1 MKKIYLMGLSAFFA
15 FSVNAQTQIKLKT
28 TPNRGELKNNVSAK
42 VSPSNST
49 QQITG
54 SISCLTQYV
63 ASSTMD
69 LLFEIDLTNT
79 DSEYGDLVTITFP
92 AGITP
97 NTNAANTP
105 SIGTGTTA
113 EVLNA
118 ISGQS
123 ISWGDNDN
131 NFGGVVPGTTYTVSV
146 NVTIGALTG
155 NQTASYSVSG
165 DTYGAGPG
173 DLTGGS
179 CTIFPAGATVVNMQT
194 KLMGVITNTVSFDQ
208 ALAQNCSMGMG
219 VIVSQIH
226 NLGTNSESNIP
237 VNYSVNGVASS
248 ATTYTGT
255 IAPGDSALVLFPIP
269 YNFAPQGVYNV
280 KTWTALA
287 GDIALANDTT
297 TFALT
302 NSLPVALTNTAN
314 VYSNGFE
321 TAYEQSSA
329 NLDWLGLGLPF
340 GLSANSHTGT
350 RALFYTV
357 PTAAPTGTY
366 AAMINLPCVDVVI
379 GETYR
384 ISYWRKTISTPAA
397 NGMSGIFTGLGQ
409 NSTDMNVVLKPY
421 STITPTTAAG
431 PWEKDSVDYVAT
443 ATETRY
449 FGIGGMGTV
458 SASSQINVRIDDILI
473 KKVTSSVGIK
483 ENTLNVVSIFPNPSN
498 GVVTLNAI
506 EANSSVEVY
515 NIIGENVF
523 TKSVLVKGSNT
534 LDLSNLAA
542 GSYIVKVKTGNEV
555 ATKRIVISK

>member
-1 MKKIYLMGLSAFFA
+1 MGLSAFFA

>member
-1 MKKIYLMGLSAFFA
+1 MGLSAFFA

-105 SIGTGTTA
+105 SIGTGGSA
-113 EVLNA
+113 EVLNP

-179 CTIFPAGATVVNMQT
+179 CIIFPAGATVVNMQT

-269 YNFAPQGVYNV
+269 YNFAPQDVYNV

-297 TFALT
+297 TFTLT